1 MKKNVWRTFDE
12 WSNLG
17 YLILK
22 GSKAT
27 VVDKQLKFNNQQIR
41 KKPVNQ
47 FKFRTANGN
56 FNAFQADSFDGHW
69 ENGSNSCGEENGYS
83 PEVYG

>member
-1 MKKNVWRTFDE
+1 MKKIIWKTFDE

-27 VVDKQLKFNNQQIR
+27 VIDNKLQFNNRQIKR
-41 KKPVNQ
+41 KPVNQ
-47 FKFRTANGN
+47 FKIRTANGN
-56 FNAFQADSFDGHW
+56 LNGFWGDSFDGHW
-69 ENGSNSCGEENGYS
+69 ENGHSSCGEEGGYS
-83 PEVYG
+83 PEMYG